1 MARRCVRATS
11 RLTFCFSEKS
21 TLSSWTCLFGAFVLF
36 GAAAEAELYTS
47 SDQVTLLT
55 PENVKSVLVNS
66 SAATVVEFYA
76 AWCGHCIAFS
86 PIYKSLARDIKGWY
100 ELSTAVVVL
109 SSLSAQM
116 NCCVHG
122 SQQFMYA
129 ESLKKNR
136 LSTCFETEGFVNALL
151 KAVFPSENSC
161 SVEFWRIFYT
171 RSQPVSLLGPR
182 GQGSDVWFCNGF
194 LQWPK
199 SNLSKSKFVTLFAKS
214 KTTRGRCPQV

>member
-1 MARRCVRATS
+1 M
-11 RLTFCFSEKS
+11 
-21 TLSSWTCLFGAFVLF
+21 F

-109 SSLSAQM
+109 F
-116 NCCVHG
+116 C
-122 SQQFMYA
+122 
-129 ESLKKNR
+129 R
-136 LSTCFETEGFVNALL
+136 
-151 KAVFPSENSC
+151 VF
-161 SVEFWRIFYT
+161 
-171 RSQPVSLLGPR
+171 LH
-182 GQGSDVWFCNGF
+182 
-194 LQWPK
+194 K
-199 SNLSKSKFVTLFAKS
+199 
-214 KTTRGRCPQV
+214 